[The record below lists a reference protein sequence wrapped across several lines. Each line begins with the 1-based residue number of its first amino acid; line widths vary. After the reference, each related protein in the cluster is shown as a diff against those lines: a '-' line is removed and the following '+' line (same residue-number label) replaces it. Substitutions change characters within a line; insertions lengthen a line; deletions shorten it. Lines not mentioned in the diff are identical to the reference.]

1 MFNNIKEAREALAAM
16 EPHYKTGFSGKERE
30 ILDYLNRLFFG
41 APVKKTACQ
50 SCYRDAYVLISCKIK
65 KENKLPKRSNYELK
79 KGIVYAPKAGV
90 GFYAGENIPDEVA
103 ENWLMEHPNCI
114 SKFARY
120 PENWEKRVAKL
131 SKKSEKDEQD
141 GGDTPDEPKPT
152 EAAVPVEGET
162 NENTTI
168 DPDGQAPE
176 APVEE

>member
-1 MFNNIKEAREALAAM
+1 MFNNIKEAREAMAAM
-16 EPHYKTGFSGKERE
+16 EPHFKVGFSGKERE
-30 ILDYLNRLFFG
+30 IIDYLHRLFFG

-50 SCYRDAYVLISCKIK
+50 SCYRDAYVLVSCRLK
-65 KENKLPKRSNYELK
+65 KENELPKRSNYELK

-103 ENWLMEHPNCI
+103 EKWLAEFPHAI
-114 SKFARY
+114 RKFARF
-120 PENWEKRVAKL
+120 PEDWEKRAASLNDKGKEKKRK
-131 SKKSEKDEQD
+131 SKK
-141 GGDTPDEPKPT
+141 EPKPT
-152 EAAVPVEGET
+152 ESAAPVEGEA